1 MFLVFTLLIQ
11 PHTLAKMAVSY
22 DRFVWRQFNP
32 GRWERDVDEVEQFY
46 TSLSKAYIGSGRIYF
61 GMTGHISYTV
71 SIEKDSNRPSIEKR
85 IQEALQKT
93 WLHLRYNHPTIASW
107 VEYDPTN
114 NKCKKIYEGF
124 QERCDKSSWLD
135 KAFRIIIDGNQY
147 RTGQEFASSDPPIP
161 KLPTLFLVK
170 RPIS

>member
-61 GMTGHISYTV
+61 GMTGHISYTIT
-71 SIEKDSNRPSIEKR
+71 IEKENDRPSTEQR
-85 IQEALQKT
+85 IQETLQKA
-93 WLHLRYNHPTIASW
+93 WLHLRYTHPTIASCGLFHQTTTSRQTLCSGLIMILSMALTNYTSGT
-107 VEYDPTN
+107 VSFTTHRRPTTKGQAISYHDSAMN
-114 NKCKKIYEGF
+114 G
-124 QERCDKSSWLD
+124 
-135 KAFRIIIDGNQY
+135 RI
-147 RTGQEFASSDPPIP
+147 
-161 KLPTLFLVK
+161 
-170 RPIS
+170 